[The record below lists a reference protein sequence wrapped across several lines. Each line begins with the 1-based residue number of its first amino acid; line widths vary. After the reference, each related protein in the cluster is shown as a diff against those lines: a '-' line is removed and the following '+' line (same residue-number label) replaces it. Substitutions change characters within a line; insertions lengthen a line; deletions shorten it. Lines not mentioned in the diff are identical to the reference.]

1 MYSVTGN
8 EGIDFLQQIYVTTLE
23 MNVGSLVGIATA
35 DRQEDP
41 TFDCLAHPVAERSK
55 AWVCGRT
62 LAGVA
67 GSSPAG
73 GMKEIKPGQSR

>member
-1 MYSVTGN
+1 MYSLIGN

-23 MNVGSLVGIATA
+23 MSVGSWVGIVMA
-35 DRQEDP
+35 DRQENPSFECQVD
-41 TFDCLAHPVAERSK
+41 AVAERSK
-55 AWVCGRT
+55 ARVCGRT

-73 GMKEIKPGQSR
+73 GMKEMKPGQSR

>member
-1 MYSVTGN
+1 MS
-8 EGIDFLQQIYVTTLE
+8 
-23 MNVGSLVGIATA
+23 VGSRVCIATA

-41 TFDCLAHPVAERSK
+41 SFECVADAVAERSK

-67 GSSPAG
+67 GSNPAG
-73 GMKEIKPGQSR
+73 GMKEMKPGQSR